1 VKLTLPEKL
10 IDQLVG
16 VITGNSRKS
25 PYRSG
30 PELVDFF
37 NQFGANDLYGSGFP
51 SRHVYCRDKLS
62 QFNGTETMERIV
74 CLAFD
79 FFDPL
84 FNSENEAFQFN
95 KSFSSLGFRLALDHA
110 QGWMHGGEYIEGEP
124 FFKIVDAG
132 RPTIAPPAFLPN
144 GNSLS
149 EHTEKARRR
158 IVDQDYSG
166 AITSSYTLIEEFLKL
181 SLREDNIEFKESEG
195 DIRKLYKLL
204 ATSRG
209 LDADANTPEP
219 LKPMLSGLSVLISGF
234 FEMANKMG
242 DRHAPTYKASAHH
255 ARLTVNLAYSFCEFL
270 LESRE
275 HQKRS
280 NSKTAN

>member
-1 VKLTLPEKL
+1 VKLTLSQKL
-10 IDQLVG
+10 IDQLVD
-16 VITGNSRKS
+16 VITGNSQKS

-37 NQFGANDLYGSGFP
+37 NRFGANDLYGSGFP

-62 QFNGTETMERIV
+62 QFNGTETMEQII

-79 FFDPL
+79 FFIPGY
-84 FNSENEAFQFN
+84 NPENEAFQFN
-95 KSFSSLGFRLALDHA
+95 KSLSSLGVKLALDHA
-110 QGWMHGGEYIEGEP
+110 LGWMHGGEYIEGEP

-132 RPTIAPPAFLPN
+132 RPTIIPPAFLLN
-144 GNSLS
+144 ATSLS

-158 IVDQDYSG
+158 IVEKDYSG

-181 SLREDNIEFKESEG
+181 SLRDDSIDFKESEG

-204 ATSRG
+204 AASRG

-219 LKPMLSGLSVLISGF
+219 LKPMLNGLSTLISGF
-234 FEMANKMG
+234 FEMANKRG
-242 DRHAPTYKASAHH
+242 DRHASTYKASAHH

-270 LESRE
+270 LESKE
-275 HQKRS
+275 HQRRS
-280 NSKTAN
+280 NS